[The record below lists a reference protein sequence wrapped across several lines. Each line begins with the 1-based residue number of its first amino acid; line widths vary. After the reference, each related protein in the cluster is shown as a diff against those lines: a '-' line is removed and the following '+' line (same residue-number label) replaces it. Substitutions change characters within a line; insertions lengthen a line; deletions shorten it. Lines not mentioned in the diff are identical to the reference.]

1 MLEKPKREQS
11 LGEKPLKGKISR
23 SHIHDMY
30 FKERFS
36 DPKQAKEL
44 LLFALKAWE
53 RDLFRWETLKE
64 EKDSFNEGS
73 KADLVFSVHL
83 KASRDK
89 SPVMIRIALEHKS
102 WKDKLSFP
110 QMLRYQNRLAERLFE
125 ETGSMPWVLNVL
137 IYHGKAF
144 WLASSGFEERR
155 FEGKKTENEKTDLF
169 LDQIALRFC
178 VRFLDIRRNAEIG
191 NYLAGKRAEA
201 EDEAESESKARSSL
215 FVLSNI
221 SGLDKRELLDPGPK
235 GFFEKLWSY
244 IKNWPIKERRLFTEE
259 TVTYTAKSLGLKEDQ
274 IKETLKHNPNYRRD
288 NMSAILE
295 LKTAG
300 DS

>member
-1 MLEKPKREQS
+1 MSDEKPKQKQT
-11 LGEKPLKGKISR
+11 LGEKPLKDKISR

-44 LLFALKAWE
+44 LLFALKTWE
-53 RDLFRWETLKE
+53 RELFRWETLKE

-102 WKDKLSFP
+102 RKDKLSYQ
-110 QMLRYQNRLAERLFE
+110 QMLRYQNRLAERLFK
-125 ETGSMPWVLNVL
+125 ETDSLPHILNVL

-144 WLASSGFEERR
+144 WEASSGLEERR
-155 FEGKKTENEKTDLF
+155 FEEKKTGNEKIDLF
-169 LDQIALRFC
+169 LEQIAFKFH
-178 VRFLDIRRNAEIG
+178 VRFLDIRRNEEIKG
-191 NYLAGKRAEA
+191 YLAGKRAET
-201 EDEAESESKARSSL
+201 EAEAEVEGKARSSL
-215 FVLSNI
+215 FVLRNI

-235 GFFEKLWSY
+235 GFF
-244 IKNWPIKERRLFTEE
+244 
-259 TVTYTAKSLGLKEDQ
+259 
-274 IKETLKHNPNYRRD
+274 
-288 NMSAILE
+288 
-295 LKTAG
+295 
-300 DS
+300 